1 MSQSHGYRNR
11 RAAGKPPVAMTI
23 SRSAPR
29 LYLKQRKKP
38 WAHWKKPAPRPS
50 LHVEVAAAQ
59 SLTSSRIVPPPPSLP
74 LIEES
79 EFRAQSRVQYKNYK
93 KACRSLD
100 WRKLFPNLLHA
111 EANPPHCLA
120 LWKADLSG
128 VLNTLRDMS
137 QKNEFGYFLDLA
149 LYSRHAI
156 SAPAA
161 SSFCER
167 VNSHGKLVM
176 TERSTKMKPAKVEE
190 RVILRM
196 NGAHAAVVPRRHLLP
211 LAPPPRGKQRPCRRE
226 CRVGQAE

>member
-1 MSQSHGYRNR
+1 MAEAHAQQRQLLQELET
-11 RAAGKPPVAMTI
+11 AAGKAGAANPLMQKPPDDNNIREFDMGFEAD
-23 SRSAPR
+23 SDD
-29 LYLKQRKKP
+29 
-38 WAHWKKPAPRPS
+38 
-50 LHVEVAAAQ
+50 EVAAGP
-59 SLTSSRIVPPPPSLP
+59 SLTPSRIVPPPPSLP

-100 WRKLFPNLLHA
+100 WRNLFPNLLHA

-128 VLNTLRDMS
+128 VFNTLREMS
-137 QKNEFGYFLDLA
+137 KKNEFGYFLDLA
-149 LYSRHAI
+149 LYSKHAI

-190 RVILRM
+190 RVLLRM
-196 NGAHAAVVPRRHLLP
+196 NRHFMEHMRRWYPDVTSSHLHLL
-211 LAPPPRGKQRPCRRE
+211 LAANNALVDADVE
-226 CRVGQAE
+226 